1 MIGRRGFLQLGPAA
15 LASTLVL
22 DWNKALGAVAPN
34 GSSTIKR
41 GIVDQRFAISAAFGR
56 TLADQGIRTTDVRD
70 DVARL
75 WYDDLRTELRTTQA
89 PFAGL
94 TDRSTLFC
102 LEELAR
108 DVGMRVVVR
117 VDHLIDTDGRVQHDV
132 TGSPDFFAAAQL
144 QHADE
149 SLGQLAGLLV
159 TQDSSQAPQA
169 AAQKKTGPGAP
180 EHITAL
186 VTWVIA

>member
-1 MIGRRGFLQLGPAA
+1 MIGRRSFLQLGPAA

-41 GIVDQRFAISAAFGR
+41 GIIDQRFAISTAFGR
-56 TLADQGIRTTDVRD
+56 TLAAQGIRTTNVRD

-75 WYDDLRTELRTTQA
+75 WYDDLRAELRATHA

-108 DVGMRVVVR
+108 DVSMRVVVR
-117 VDHLIDTDGRVQHDV
+117 VDHLIDAQGRVQHDV
-132 TGSPDFFAAAQL
+132 TGSPDFFAAKKL

-149 SLGQLAGLLV
+149 TLGQLTALLV
-159 TQDSSQAPQA
+159 TQNTAQQPRA

-180 EHITAL
+180 EDVTAL